1 MPAGPPTLLLCLAD
15 PAADELRLLLEGA
28 GHSVQVRSLDGS
40 AVETPSGSLIIVDGT
55 GQGGQALACCR
66 QMRSRIVD
74 AFTPLLFVLDDPS
87 PAARLA
93 CLEAGV
99 DAYIVRPFVPAELLS
114 QVQSFLRI
122 KQMHGRLADQTA
134 EMRAVNQRLKRAY
147 QQIDLEMEAARR
159 LQMSFLP
166 QTMPEVGDARFA
178 VHYRPCGRVGGD
190 FYDVFRLDESHV
202 GFYIADAMGHG
213 VPASLLT
220 IFLKRSVN
228 GKSISGKE
236 YRLLPPSEVL
246 GRLNRDLI
254 AQQLP
259 EMPFITMLYVLLNTR
274 DGSLSYARAG
284 HPYPF
289 HVPEQ
294 GEPSVWTGHAGGL
307 LGVFATNYRDESH
320 RLQSGDKLLIYTD
333 GLDTG
338 TSDSGGETKR
348 LLWNAAE
355 QHRGLPIQEYVP
367 RVAAEVLSQVKQADD
382 FTLLGVELSRDASER
397 RH

>member
-1 MPAGPPTLLLCLAD
+1 MPSGPPTLLLYLAD
-15 PAADELRLLLEGA
+15 PAGDELRLLLEGA
-28 GHSVQVRSLDGS
+28 GHAVEVRSLGAIGS
-40 AVETPSGSLIIVDGT
+40 DVPAGSLILVDGK
-55 GQGGQALACCR
+55 GHGADALAFCR
-66 QMRSRIVD
+66 QLRSRIVE

-99 DAYIVRPFVPAELLS
+99 DAFIVRPFVPAELLT

-122 KQMHGRLADQTA
+122 KQMHRRLSDQTA
-134 EMRAVNQRLKRAY
+134 EMRSINQRLKRAY

-166 QTMPEVGDARFA
+166 QSLPRVGDVRFA
-178 VHYRPCGRVGGD
+178 VDYRPCGRVGGD

-220 IFLKRSVN
+220 IFLKRSVQ
-228 GKSISGKE
+228 GKAISGNA

-246 GRLNRDLI
+246 GRLNRELI

-274 DGSLSYARAG
+274 DGTLTYARAG
-284 HPYPF
+284 HPYPL
-289 HVPEQ
+289 HVPGE
-294 GEPSVWTGHAGGL
+294 GEPSLWTGHAGGL
-307 LGVFATNYRDESH
+307 LGVFATNYRDETH
-320 RLQSGDKLLIYTD
+320 RLQPGDKLLIYTD

-338 TSDSGGETKR
+338 ASDSGGETKR
-348 LLWNAAE
+348 LLWNCAE
-355 QHRGLPIQEYVP
+355 QHRGLPIHEYVP
-367 RVAAEVLSQVKQADD
+367 RVSAEVLTQVKQADD
-382 FTLLGVELSRDASER
+382 FTLLGLEVVRDVSEKR
-397 RH
+397 S